1 MAAVVAARDLATQ
14 KQPEALRRLGG
25 VVDGNLHAIA
35 AVEHGP
41 TIPQ

>member
-1 MAAVVAARDLATQ
+1 MIAARDLAAQ
-14 KQPEALRRLGG
+14 KLAKPLCRFGG
-25 VVDGNLHAIA
+25 VVDGNLHAIT

>member
-1 MAAVVAARDLATQ
+1 MIAARDLAAQ
-14 KQPEALRRLGG
+14 KLAETLRRFGG